1 MESLKKKSNELQK
14 KTGEEQKRNKKCV
27 QQIENWEQDSRIKP
41 KHINN
46 QIKCKWLKEKRPETT
61 LRNFLIHILGGVLVY
76 VANSPATVCLLPF
89 MGISRTTNIS
99 IFRDLNLEYLRQ
111 V

>member
-46 QIKCKWLKEKRPETT
+46 
-61 LRNFLIHILGGVLVY
+61 
-76 VANSPATVCLLPF
+76 
-89 MGISRTTNIS
+89 
-99 IFRDLNLEYLRQ
+99 
-111 V
+111 